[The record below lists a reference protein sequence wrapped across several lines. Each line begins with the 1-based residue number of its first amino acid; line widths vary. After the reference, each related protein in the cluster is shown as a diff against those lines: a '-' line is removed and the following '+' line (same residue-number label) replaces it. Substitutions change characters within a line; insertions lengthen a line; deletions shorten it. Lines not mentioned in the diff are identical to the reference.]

1 MAARGRLSQKKEE
14 KAMMRMLPL
23 TTLVAAAALCGAT
36 FAITSATAQTQT
48 PACGPEVYS
57 QAEQKYVGMP
67 CTAATPKADA
77 GKAAPCGPEVYSQA
91 EQKYVGM
98 PCTAETPKAEAGKE
112 APCGPEVYSQAE
124 QRYVGVPCAHR

>member
-1 MAARGRLSQKKEE
+1 
-14 KAMMRMLPL
+14 MMRMLPL
-23 TTLVAAAALCGAT
+23 TTLVAAAALGSAA

-57 QAEQKYVGMP
+57 QAEQKYVGVP
-67 CTAATPKADA
+67 CTPAAPKADA
-77 GKAAPCGPEVYSQA
+77 GKSAPCGPEVYSQA

-98 PCTAETPKAEAGKE
+98 PCTAETPKADAGKE

-124 QRYVGVPCAHR
+124 QRYVGVPCAHK